1 MIGLGVRARIR
12 SLKSANHPGKMEKPW
27 GRQTV
32 PYFADYQ
39 CSQKWRSGC
48 MILPHEHFKRVCHL
62 MDCVGRL
69 DFKFLG
75 QIAIGDRFPKTGEL
89 LQVLPYAFR

>member
-1 MIGLGVRARIR
+1 MIGLGVRV
-12 SLKSANHPGKMEKPW
+12 LKSAKHPGNIEKRR
-27 GRQTV
+27 GRQSV

-39 CSQKWRSGC
+39 SGQKWRSRC

-69 DFKFLG
+69 DFKLLG
-75 QIAIGDRFPKTGEL
+75 QIAIGDRFPTTGEL
-89 LQVLPYAFR
+89 LQVLLYAFR